1 MQRVLLFLIVLA
13 FALSAC
19 AAQPSATLVPTAMPT
34 KDPVIEDPAPTATTS
49 EAIPGVQAAEPTRT
63 VTTFQIIPGESQ
75 VTYEVGETFLSQGNV
90 FNLAVGVTDQI
101 SGDVTIDYTNPQNS
115 TIGTIT
121 IDVSQFTSDSNRR
134 DNTIRDRFLE
144 SSKYPQATFT
154 PTKIEALPST
164 GEEGVDYS
172 LIVTGDLKVKDTT
185 KEVTFDVTVRLEGDN
200 LTGTATTTILM
211 SDFGVG
217 PISIGGILET
227 QDEAKLT
234 LTFVARP
241 AQ

>member
-1 MQRVLLFLIVLA
+1 MHRVLLFLIVFS

-19 AAQPSATLVPTAMPT
+19 AAQPTATLVPTAMPT
-34 KDPVIEDPAPTATTS
+34 NDSVIEDPAPSATTS
-49 EAIPGVQAAEPTRT
+49 EATQEVQAAEPSSA

-75 VTYEVGETFLSQGNV
+75 VTYEVGETFFSQGNV
-90 FNLAVGVTDQI
+90 FNLAVGITDQI

-121 IDVSQFTSDSNRR
+121 IDISQFTSDSNRR
-134 DNTIRDRFLE
+134 DNAIRDRFLE

-172 LIVTGDLKVKDTT
+172 LKVTGDLKVKETT